1 MGVFFILSLFSTHIL
16 ASSVKYTVSSEWEF
30 IHHCVLARPAV
41 CEVHV
46 RCQVEALSE
55 IRINPTVANIRQGN
69 FHSTRVIRFHNESL
83 SALNSLQSN
92 ITLQQLNRN
101 CEPIVTKRH
110 GINGKVA
117 DIFRPITPVGIR
129 HKVFQDALHCDG
141 MG

>member
-1 MGVFFILSLFSTHIL
+1 M
-16 ASSVKYTVSSEWEF
+16 KYTVSSEWEF

-69 FHSTRVIRFHNESL
+69 FHSTRVIRLHNESL

-92 ITLQQLNRN
+92 ITLQQLDRN

-110 GINGKVA
+110 GIAVDQASLPNNQRFNATIIEETFCRYGY
-117 DIFRPITPVGIR
+117 FLLRMR
-129 HKVFQDALHCDG
+129 R
-141 MG
+141 

>member
-46 RCQVEALSE
+46 RC
-55 IRINPTVANIRQGN
+55 
-69 FHSTRVIRFHNESL
+69 H
-83 SALNSLQSN
+83 NSLQSN